1 MPSARYCISVV
12 VLLAAGLRAN
22 AYCSYPDLV
31 GPVNTPLMVAI
42 WQGEKETVSR
52 LMGSTLDLKFKICSD
67 DNHDHFTSP
76 LINAIH
82 AGFSPRNTGDHEGMM
97 EFLLLHGASPNFS
110 PQSGYTP
117 LEAAASL
124 GNLSMVKALL
134 RYGARID
141 AKSSGQGPLVSAV
154 ESGHIEVV
162 QELIAAGADPKVRDS
177 IGNNLVAVAADRRDE
192 EMVKFLVQLGVDPCA
207 KDNDGNDA
215 IYWANMDL
223 NENPHKQP
231 IIDFL
236 ESQCGRSD

>member
-1 MPSARYCISVV
+1 MRIASYWIMVF
-12 VLLAAGLRAN
+12 LALTPALRAH

-42 WQGEKETVSR
+42 WRGDRDAVSR

-67 DNHDHFTSP
+67 SDKDHFTTP

-82 AGFSPRNTGDHEGMM
+82 GVSSRRNTGDHEGMV

-110 PQSGYTP
+110 PQASYTP

-124 GNLSMVKALL
+124 GNLNMVKALL
-134 RYGARID
+134 RYGAAID
-141 AKSSGQGPLVSAV
+141 AKYRGQAPLVSAV

-177 IGNNLVAVAADRRDE
+177 IGNNLVSVAADRRDE

-215 IYWANMDL
+215 IYWASMDL

-236 ESQCGRSD
+236 RSQCGLYD